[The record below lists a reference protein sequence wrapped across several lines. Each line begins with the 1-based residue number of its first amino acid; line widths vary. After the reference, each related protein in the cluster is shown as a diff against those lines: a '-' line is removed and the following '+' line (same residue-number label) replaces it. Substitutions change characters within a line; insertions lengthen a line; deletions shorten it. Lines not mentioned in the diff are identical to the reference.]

1 MLRISEHTN
10 EDPGVRT
17 VVVEGRAVGPW
28 VEELAGVVR
37 TALAGASHLIV
48 DLRHVSFLDPQ
59 AVALLRDL
67 EARGCALVGRSPFID
82 AQLRAGSQ
90 P

>member
-1 MLRISEHTN
+1 MLRISEQSN
-10 EDPGVRT
+10 QDPDART
-17 VVVEGRAVGPW
+17 LVVEGRAVGPW
-28 VEELAGVVR
+28 VEELASAAR
-37 TALAGASHLIV
+37 AALAKASHLIV
-48 DLRHVSFLDPQ
+48 DLQHVSFLDPQ

-67 EARGCALVGRSPFID
+67 EARGCALVGGSPFID